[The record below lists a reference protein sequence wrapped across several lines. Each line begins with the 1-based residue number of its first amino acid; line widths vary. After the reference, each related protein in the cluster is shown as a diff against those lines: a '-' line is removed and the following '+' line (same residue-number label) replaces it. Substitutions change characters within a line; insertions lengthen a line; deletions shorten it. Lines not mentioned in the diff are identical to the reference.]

1 MFTIYRQIRK
11 NLRAKI
17 LLALTISVAIVMA
30 LVIIFGAANQRDQ
43 LRKQM
48 TLFGE
53 ELKSVAYAA
62 IKYPMSIG
70 DSASVTQQLAQIRD
84 LLQGNEIIVCDF
96 NQKIV
101 FATRGERIGTTMAD
115 VTDSREILGSLQK
128 ILETGDGPP
137 SGFSEEEA
145 GGHRYLVTLHGLPNE
160 EECHHCHGSTRKMLG
175 GLITRQE
182 IDKTYAAIATLRN
195 RTIAISIIGI
205 GAVVLL
211 AYFLLSLMV
220 TRPVEAL
227 ADRSER
233 IAHGELDVSV
243 KVRSDDAI
251 GVLGHSFNRMIRSI
265 KDQIEYSNSLRDAI
279 AAPLFIVDTDMV
291 ITYMNKACE
300 KMIGYSKDEVE
311 GKMTCRDVFLS
322 DLCDTNCPLRH
333 CLDSGAVV
341 DGITAT
347 IKNRAGES
355 IPIMTSANSLK
366 DSHGNIIG
374 AVEICKDIR
383 DVLEAERLRFIKV
396 TADREEKQRRYLE
409 ERVKGLLEVLSQM
422 SNGNLKVRAS
432 ILDRNDAMDEIA
444 RHVNLT
450 VEELEKLYAEISGFN
465 KGLEKEV
472 NKRTK
477 MLQEKTVLLERA
489 NRELRALDK
498 LKSAFLANMSHELRT
513 PMNSIIGYTDLM
525 LDRID
530 GEINEEQEKS
540 LGKVQN
546 NAQHLLQLIND
557 ILDMAKIESGK
568 IELAPQLTDIKEIT
582 QSIGTI
588 FDATIRKKGLSLTLD
603 IAENLPSV
611 YVDEDKV
618 RQIFINLLS
627 NAVKFTDQ
635 GGVTIRIRPADD
647 EVGQEPGSFVEICIE
662 DTGIGIRPEDMNKL
676 YNKFSQIDVSH
687 VRQYEGTGLGLSIAR
702 GLVVL
707 HKGRIWTKSEFGRGS
722 RFFFTLPTRR
732 QMLEMPVQAVV
743 DMQLPDNLAELL
755 ETDKAIF
762 FQQAFYGGK
771 PIKCWEFSHCGQISC
786 PAYNNKELRCWLIP
800 GTHCQGEKIV
810 AGADKI
816 AICKGCEIVER
827 LQLQEIDIPKVKRS
841 EGENGLEKIPD
852 LKTVLVIDDNP
863 EVIDIV
869 KKYIGNDYKVVGLLS
884 GRNAVN
890 KAAEIRPVAITLDIM
905 MPEKD
910 GWQVLYEL
918 KQNSLTQDIPVII
931 LSIVD
936 NKKLGFSLGAAE
948 YIVKPIDKDLLRH
961 KLKSLE
967 HITAIQN
974 ILVVDSNLHTVE
986 QIRDLLSEGD
996 YRIDEAYNSEEAA
1009 DRIEQNLPDL
1019 IVLNPIMSEP
1029 EGLDVLEFIKFDS
1042 RTKDI
1047 PLILL
1052 TQKELSESD
1061 YENLNGRI
1069 QLILNKGILTEKE
1082 LLGQLAETIKKYQ
1095 RVT

>member
-1 MFTIYRQIRK
+1 MFSIYRQIRK
-11 NLRAKI
+11 SLRAKI
-17 LLALTISVAIVMA
+17 LIGLTISVAIVMA
-30 LVIIFGAANQRDQ
+30 LIILLWAANQQGQ

-48 TLFGE
+48 TFFGE

-70 DSASVTQQLAQIRD
+70 DSASVTRQLVEIRD
-84 LLQGNEIIVCDF
+84 LLHDNEIIVCDF
-96 NQKIV
+96 NQEII
-101 FATRGERIGTTMAD
+101 FATHTERIGTVMDD
-115 VTDSREILGSLQK
+115 VTDSREILASLQEVLNTGEK
-128 ILETGDGPP
+128 PQVGFFEEETG
-137 SGFSEEEA
+137 E
-145 GGHRYLVTLHGLPNE
+145 HRYLVTLHGVPNE
-160 EECHHCHGSTRKMLG
+160 KECHHCHGSTRKMLG
-175 GLITRQE
+175 CLITLQVT
-182 IDKTYAAIATLRN
+182 DQTYAAIATLRN

-211 AYFLLSLMV
+211 AYFLLSRMV
-220 TRPVEAL
+220 SRPVEEL
-227 ADRSER
+227 AETSER
-233 IAHGELDVSV
+233 IARGNLDVSV
-243 KVRSDDAI
+243 PVRSNDAI
-251 GVLGHSFNRMIRSI
+251 GVLGESFNSMVKSVR
-265 KDQIEYSNSLRDAI
+265 DQIEYSNSLRDAI
-279 AAPLFIVDTDMV
+279 AAPMFIVDTDMI
-291 ITYMNKACE
+291 ITYMNEACA
-300 KMIGYSKDEVE
+300 KMVGYSKDEVE
-311 GKMTCRDVFLS
+311 DKMTCREVFLS
-322 DLCDTNCPLRH
+322 DRCDSNCPLRY
-333 CLDSGAVV
+333 CLDDDVLV

-347 IKNRAGES
+347 IKNREGAS
-355 IPIMTSANSLK
+355 IPIMTSASSLK
-366 DSHGNIIG
+366 DGHGNVIG
-374 AVEICKDIR
+374 AVEICKDIS
-383 DVLEAERLRFIKV
+383 DVLEAERLRLFKV

-409 ERVKGLLEVLSQM
+409 ERVRGLLEVLSEM
-422 SNGNLKVRAS
+422 SGGNLQVRAS
-432 ILDRNDAMDEIA
+432 ILDRNDAMDQIA

-450 VEELEKLYAEISGFN
+450 VEELEKLYIKISGFN
-465 KGLEKEV
+465 KELENQV
-472 NKRTK
+472 SRRTQ
-477 MLQEKTVLLERA
+477 MLREKTLLLERA

-513 PMNSIIGYTDLM
+513 PMNSIIGYTDLL

-530 GEINEEQEKS
+530 GEINDEQEKS

-568 IELAPQLTDIKEIT
+568 IELAPQITDINEIT
-582 QSIGTI
+582 QSIATI

-603 IAENLPSV
+603 IAEKLPSV

-647 EVGQEPGSFVEICIE
+647 EEGQKTGSFVEICIE
-662 DTGIGIRPEDMNKL
+662 DTGIGIRPEDMDKL
-676 YNKFSQIDVSH
+676 YDKFSQIDVSP

-707 HKGRIWTKSEFGRGS
+707 HKGRVWTESDFGRGS

-732 QMLEMPVQAVV
+732 DMLEMPAQAVV
-743 DMQLPDNLAELL
+743 DTHLSDKLAEMF
-755 ETDKAIF
+755 EIDKEIF
-762 FQQAFYGGK
+762 LQQAFYGGK
-771 PIKCWEFSHCGQISC
+771 PIKCWEFAHCGQISC
-786 PAYNNKELRCWLIP
+786 PAYNNRELRCWLIP

-810 AGADKI
+810 SGGDKV
-816 AICKGCEIVER
+816 AMCKGCEIIER
-827 LQLQEIDIPKVKRS
+827 LQLMEIDIPRWKRS
-841 EGENGLEKIPD
+841 EEENGKEGFPD
-852 LKTVLVIDDNP
+852 TKTVLAIDDNP
-863 EVIDIV
+863 EVIDLV

-884 GRNAVN
+884 GNDAVS

-918 KQNSLTQDIPVII
+918 KQSPLTQDIPVII

-948 YIVKPIDKDLLRH
+948 YIVKPINKDLLLH

-967 HITAIQN
+967 YIASIRN
-974 ILVVDSNLHTVE
+974 ILVVDGNLHTVE
-986 QIRDLLSEGD
+986 QIRELLSEGD
-996 YRIDEAYNSEEAA
+996 YRIDGALSSEEAA
-1009 DRIEQNLPDL
+1009 GRIEQNMPDL
-1019 IVLNPIMSEP
+1019 IVLNPIMPEP
-1029 EGLDVLEFIKFDS
+1029 EGIDILEFIKSDS

-1061 YENLNGRI
+1061 YENFNGRI
-1069 QLILNKGILTEKE
+1069 RLILNKGILSEKE
-1082 LLGQLAETIKKYQ
+1082 LLEQLAETIKKCQ
-1095 RVT
+1095 RVS

>member
-1 MFTIYRQIRK
+1 MFSIYRQIRK
-11 NLRAKI
+11 SLKAKI
-17 LLALTISVAIVMA
+17 LLSLTISVALVMA
-30 LVIIFGAANQRDQ
+30 LVIILGTANQQAQ

-48 TLFGE
+48 TIFGE

-62 IKYPMSIG
+62 IKYSMSIG
-70 DSASVTQQLAQIRD
+70 DSASVTRELEEIRD
-84 LLQGNEIIVCDF
+84 LLQDTEIIVCDF
-96 NQKIV
+96 NQKII
-101 FATRGERIGTTMAD
+101 FATHAERIGTVMAD
-115 VTDSREILGSLQK
+115 VTDSGEILGSLQK

-137 SGFSEEEA
+137 AGFFEEEA
-145 GGHRYLVTLHGLPNE
+145 GEHRYLVTMHGLPNE

-182 IDKTYAAIATLRN
+182 TDKTYAAIATLRN

-211 AYFLLSLMV
+211 AYFLLSRMV
-220 TRPVEAL
+220 TRPVEEL
-227 ADRSER
+227 ADTSER

-251 GVLGHSFNRMIRSI
+251 GVLGLSFNSMVKSI

-291 ITYMNKACE
+291 VTYMNEACE
-300 KMIGYSKDEVE
+300 NMIGYSKDEVE
-311 GKMTCRDVFLS
+311 GKMTCREVFLS
-322 DLCDTNCPLRH
+322 DLCDSNCPLRY
-333 CLDSGAVV
+333 CLEDGVVV

-347 IKNRAGES
+347 IKNSEGKS

-366 DSHGNIIG
+366 DGHGNVIG
-374 AVEICKDIR
+374 AVEIFRDIS

-422 SNGNLKVRAS
+422 SGGNLKVRAS
-432 ILDRNDAMDEIA
+432 ILDRNDAMDQIA
-444 RHVNLT
+444 RHVNFT

-465 KGLEKEV
+465 KILENEV
-472 NKRTK
+472 NRRTH
-477 MLQEKTVLLERA
+477 MLREKTVLLEHA

-498 LKSAFLANMSHELRT
+498 LKSSFLANMSHELRT

-540 LGKVQN
+540 LGKVQH

-568 IELAPQLTDIKEIT
+568 IELAPQVTDIKEIT
-582 QSIGTI
+582 LSIGTI

-635 GGVTIRIRPADD
+635 GGVTIRIRLADD
-647 EVGQEPGSFVEICIE
+647 EEGQEPGSFVEICIE
-662 DTGIGIRPEDMNKL
+662 DTGIGIRPEDMDKL
-676 YNKFSQIDVSH
+676 YDKFSQIDVSH

-707 HKGRIWTKSEFGRGS
+707 HKGRIWTESDFGRGS
-722 RFFFTLPTRR
+722 RFFFTLPTR
-732 QMLEMPVQAVV
+732 QEMFEMPAQAVV
-743 DMQLPDNLAELL
+743 DTQLSATLAELV
-755 ETDKAIF
+755 EIDKEILLH
-762 FQQAFYGGK
+762 QPFYGGK
-771 PIKCWEFSHCGQISC
+771 PIKCWEFSHCGQVSC
-786 PAYNNKELRCWLIP
+786 PAYNNKEHRCWLIP
-800 GTHCQGEKIV
+800 GTHCQGKQIV
-810 AGADKI
+810 AGVDK
-816 AICKGCEIVER
+816 AAVCKGCEIIER
-827 LQLQEIDIPKVKRS
+827 LQLQEIDIPMVKRS
-841 EGENGLEKIPD
+841 EGENVKEGFLD
-852 LKTVLVIDDNP
+852 TKTVLVIDDNP
-863 EVIDIV
+863 DVIDIV

-884 GRNAVN
+884 GHDAVS
-890 KAAEIRPVAITLDIM
+890 KAAEISPVAITLDIM

-918 KQNSLTQDIPVII
+918 KQSPLTQDIPVII

-948 YIVKPIDKDLLRH
+948 YIVKPINKDLLLH

-967 HITAIQN
+967 NITSIQN
-974 ILVVDSNLHTVE
+974 ILVVDSNHNTVE
-986 QIRDLLSEGD
+986 QIRDLLSDGD
-996 YRIDEAYNSEEAA
+996 YRIEGAHSSEETA

-1019 IVLNPIMSEP
+1019 IVLNPIMPEP
-1029 EGLDVLEFIKFDS
+1029 VGIDVLEFIKFDS

-1052 TQKELSESD
+1052 TQKELSASD

-1069 QLILNKGILTEKE
+1069 QLILNKGIMSEKD
-1082 LLGQLAETIKKYQ
+1082 LLEQLAETIKKCQ